1 MRLSDVMSGAGLTG
15 YAEIGLVVSFVA
27 FLLVVAWT
35 LVRLR
40 AAIDAQS
47 RAPLDEG
54 DGAATG
60 HAPRSKGGIES

>member
-1 MRLSDVMSGAGLTG
+1 
-15 YAEIGLVVSFVA
+15 
-27 FLLVVAWT
+27 
-35 LVRLR
+35 LVRPR
-40 AAIDAQS
+40 AEIDAQS